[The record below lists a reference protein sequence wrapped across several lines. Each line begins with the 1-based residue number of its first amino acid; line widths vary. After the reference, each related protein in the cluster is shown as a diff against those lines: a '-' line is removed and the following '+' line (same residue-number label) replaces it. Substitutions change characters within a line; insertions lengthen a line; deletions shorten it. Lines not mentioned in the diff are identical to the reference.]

1 MKTFSKNIIFIDTE
15 FSTLDPCKGEIL
27 SIGIVKLS
35 GESLYLELKFEG
47 ETSAWVK
54 ENILPTLKDKKI
66 SKERAI
72 KMINKFVGKNKP
84 YAIGFIPQHD
94 TLYLYKLFG
103 IDNHPFNWFP
113 IDFASILF
121 SQGINP
127 EEYFKRSFLENI
139 KVDTLKYKH
148 THNALDD
155 AMLLREVFIKFFK
168 KDKKKTTKRI
178 KKCNSLIR

>member
-1 MKTFSKNIIFIDTE
+1 MIKIFSKNIIFIDTE
-15 FSTLDPCKGEIL
+15 FSTLDPYKGEIL

-47 ETSAWVK
+47 EVSAWVR
-54 ENILPTLKDKKI
+54 ENILPTLKDKKV
-66 SKERAI
+66 SKKRAI
-72 KMINKFVGKNKP
+72 QMINKFVGKKKP
-84 YAIGFIPQHD
+84 HVIGFIPQHD

-113 IDFASILF
+113 IDFASVLF

-127 EEYFKRSFLENI
+127 KDYFKKSFLNKI
-139 KVDTLKYKH
+139 GVDTKKYLH

-155 AMLLREVFIKFFK
+155 ALILREAFIKFFNLA
-168 KDKKKTTKRI
+168 I
-178 KKCNSLIR
+178 